1 MKNFALSL
9 LFVALT
15 AICWGVYGPVL
26 RAGQELMGHSHWR
39 PFICVG
45 LAYFVIAILVP
56 GAMLKVTGEKGSWT
70 VGGTVW
76 SLVAG
81 AAGALGALGIIL
93 AFTNGGKPIYVM
105 PLVFGC
111 APVVNTLYTMFTTK
125 DHARPSPWFL
135 AGLIIVATGA
145 VLVLVSKPSVPP
157 PAHIVEAQPA
167 ASPESQANMAQPVFA
182 MLSVAMTALCW
193 GIYGPMLHKGQMLMQ
208 GSRLRPLI
216 CVGVSYFVIA
226 VVLPLLKMQV
236 SAEHGEYT
244 FQGTVWSLAGG
255 AAGAIGALGV
265 IMAFNFG
272 GKPVYVMPLVFG
284 CAPVISTFVSLW
296 GQNVAEISP
305 IFYAALILVVLGA
318 VTVLVFAPRG
328 GHKPEPKTVTPHS
341 PAAGQPVS
349 T

>member
-15 AICWGVYGPVL
+15 AVCWGVYGPVL

-56 GAMLKVTGEKGSWT
+56 GALLKVTGEKGSWT
-70 VGGTVW
+70 AGGTIW
-76 SLVAG
+76 SLIAG

-111 APVVNTLYTMFTTK
+111 APVVNTLYTMFTTR
-125 DHARPSPWFL
+125 DHGRPSPMFL
-135 AGLIIVATGA
+135 AGLIIVAAGA
-145 VLVLVSKPSVPP
+145 VMVLVFKPSPV
-157 PAHIVEAQPA
+157 AAAAQTA
-167 ASPESQANMAQPVFA
+167 AAESISVAQFGLVTVF
-182 MLSVAMTALCW
+182 VAMTALCW
-193 GIYGPMLHKGQMLMQ
+193 GVYGPMLHKGQMLMQ

-216 CVGVSYFVIA
+216 CVGIAYFVIA
-226 VVLPLLKMQV
+226 VVLPFLKMQV

-244 FQGTVWSLAGG
+244 VQGSLWSLAGG

-272 GKPVYVMPLVFG
+272 GKPMYVMPLVFG
-284 CAPVISTFVSLW
+284 CAPVINTFVSIW
-296 GQNVAEISP
+296 GQDLRAISP
-305 IFYAALILVVLGA
+305 IFYAALILVVIGA

-328 GHKPEPKTVTPHS
+328 GHKPEAKSASAPG
-341 PAAGQPVS
+341 PAAGQAAS